1 MLVFKIVESLKKG
14 SHTKYAGLDFPSPFV
29 ALDFPS
35 FVPSVFYDSFGML
48 EGRFRLCF

>member
-35 FVPSVFYDSFGML
+35 FVPFCVLRQFWNA
-48 EGRFRLCF
+48 